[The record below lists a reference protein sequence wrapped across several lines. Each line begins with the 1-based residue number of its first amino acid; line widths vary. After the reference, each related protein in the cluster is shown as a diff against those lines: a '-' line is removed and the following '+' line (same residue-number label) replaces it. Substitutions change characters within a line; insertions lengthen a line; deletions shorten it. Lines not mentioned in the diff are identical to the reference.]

1 MTPRIH
7 LRRRAALPALA
18 LSACVLA
25 LAGCA
30 SPAGSNTG
38 ASTSGAD
45 PAALQASM
53 AGADQRSL
61 QQRLGRPTAEYPL
74 PNGGKRLQYSQMPA
88 GSQVWNYD
96 FDAGGRLVNQEQ
108 ALRYDDFKR
117 IRLGQTR
124 EEEILRMFGRPMR
137 VVRVATFDGPVWDYR
152 FNDLNNFR
160 IISIHIDRGGVV
172 QRIIYNDEDNWRK
185 FGPA

>member
-1 MTPRIH
+1 MTPRAH
-7 LRRRAALPALA
+7 FSHYTTLPTLA

-30 SPAGSNTG
+30 SSVGSNAG

-96 FDAGGRLVNQEQ
+96 FDASGRLVGQDQ
-108 ALRYDDFKR
+108 ALRYDDFNR

-124 EEEILRMFGRPMR
+124 EDDILRMFGRPMR
-137 VVRVATFDGPVWDYR
+137 VVRVATFNGPVWDYR

-160 IISIHIDRGGVV
+160 IVSIHIDPAGVV